1 MVLSL
6 SNATNDNVHT
16 KGSHLQGLSSCNL
29 IFRYMVATKDIK
41 AGELIF
47 KNDPLSVGA
56 NQNAKCVCI
65 VCFDQVNI

>member
-1 MVLSL
+1 MLPMRYYTPRDL
-6 SNATNDNVHT
+6 
-16 KGSHLQGLSSCNL
+16 LGLSSCNL

-47 KNDPLSVGA
+47 KNDPLSAGP